1 MRFLK
6 VIIGLLFLSVV
17 LLWCLSSHRTISC
30 RVVGIKDG
38 DTVEIL
44 TSDRKTII
52 VRLNGIDAPEKDQP
66 YSQKSK
72 ESLSRLVFGKQ
83 VKLYSFGND
92 RYGRLIADVYVD
104 SINVNYIQVA
114 EGLAWHYT
122 KYSDDT
128 ILAQLEQ
135 QAREQQLG
143 LWQEKEPMP
152 PWKFR
157 KNK

>member
-1 MRFLK
+1 MRLIK
-6 VIIGLLFLSVV
+6 VAAFFAIVCVV
-17 LLWCLSSHRTISC
+17 LLFCLSAHKTISC
-30 RVVGIKDG
+30 RVIGIKDG

-44 TSDRKTII
+44 TADQKTKI

-66 YSQKSK
+66 YSQRSK
-72 ESLSRLVFGKQ
+72 ESLSKLVFGKQ

-92 RYGRLIADVYVD
+92 RYGRLIADIYVD

-122 KYSDDT
+122 KYSDDA

-135 QAREQQLG
+135 QARAQRLG
-143 LWQEKEPMP
+143 LWQEKDPIP